1 VLSGA
6 DSAESGPVTVIPPP
20 STTDDP
26 ASETGRG
33 QPAAAA
39 ALAGFRATS
48 PGRPSRPTSTYSAL
62 LAQVRDAGLLERRR
76 RFYVATFVVL
86 VLCLAAAVAGVAL
99 LDDSWFQLLVAAGLG
114 VVFTQFAFLAHETSH
129 RQVFESGPVSE
140 RCGRLLASGVVGMSY
155 AWWMTKHTRH
165 HGNPNSVGK
174 DPDIAPGVVVF
185 LEADAAEKTGVA
197 RWLTARQG
205 WAFFPLLLLEG
216 IALHLTSIR
225 TLVTPGKVEGRWLEL
240 ALIGVRTV
248 VYVGLLV
255 WLLEPL
261 MALAFLAV
269 QLGVFGFSMGASFA
283 PNHKGMAIIPE
294 GERVDFLSKQVLTSR
309 NVGSSR
315 LMSHA
320 LGGLNFQIEHHLFP
334 NMARPHLRRA
344 SVLVKQHCA
353 QHGIPYTETTLLQSW
368 GIVVAY
374 LNRVGLAAGGDPFD
388 CPAASQL
395 RPR

>member
-1 VLSGA
+1 VNLSP
-6 DSAESGPVTVIPPP
+6 DSSTAVDPVAVAVPGTSPSPVPSQVPVSAPP
-20 STTDDP
+20 
-26 ASETGRG
+26 
-33 QPAAAA
+33 
-39 ALAGFRATS
+39 GFRSTE

-62 LAQVRDAGLLERRR
+62 LAQVREAGLLERRR
-76 RFYVATFVVL
+76 GFYVATFVVL
-86 VLCLAAAVAGVAL
+86 VLCLGACVAGVVL
-99 LDDSWFQLLVAAGLG
+99 LGDSWLQLLVAAVLG
-114 VVFTQFAFLAHETSH
+114 IVFTQFAFLAHETSH

-140 RCGRLLASGVVGMSY
+140 RLGRLLASGVVGMSY

-165 HGNPNSVGK
+165 HGNPNTVGK

-185 LEADAAEKTGVA
+185 LEADAAQKTGVA

-216 IALHLTSIR
+216 LALHLTSLR
-225 TLVTPGKVEGRWLEL
+225 TLLAPGRVDGRWLEL
-240 ALIGVRTV
+240 GLITARGV
-248 VYVGLLV
+248 VYLGLLV

-261 MALAFLAV
+261 IALAFLGV
-269 QLGVFGFSMGASFA
+269 QLGVFGFYMGASFA

-294 GERVDFLSKQVLTSR
+294 GQRVDFLSKQVLTSR

-315 LMSHA
+315 FMSHA
-320 LGGLNFQIEHHLFP
+320 LGGLNFQVEHHLFP

-344 SVLVKQHCA
+344 SELVKAHCA
-353 QHGIPYTETTLLQSW
+353 EHGIPYTETTLLQSW

-388 CPAASQL
+388 CPAAAQL